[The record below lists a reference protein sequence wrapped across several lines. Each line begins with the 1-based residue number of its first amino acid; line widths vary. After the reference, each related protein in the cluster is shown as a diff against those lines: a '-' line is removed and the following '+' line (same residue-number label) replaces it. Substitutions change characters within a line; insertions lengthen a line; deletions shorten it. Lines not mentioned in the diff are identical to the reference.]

1 MLLHFAFWTPI
12 ANFLC
17 FEFWILITNFLL
29 FAFWVPIV
37 NFLILLYFAFWN
49 FGFQF
54 TSIQTLALNGYE
66 PGMNIH
72 CLIGNLKA
80 GTSCLGVKCC
90 PLIGHLGTVKG
101 NGLMQ
106 CGQGW
111 VRRAFAVQTRDSP
124 RAGENEYHPVCCNG
138 PGAYLLV
145 YPSLLLSTSVWV
157 VGGWWWVWHCWDH
170 GCSGGSG
177 GFDQGEGR
185 TRSMEPCTTFRFFEA
200 ELPGSSGVQHSLY
213 SKVLPGKEY
222 PQDCKSNWS
231 RTGWGCIWCSVK
243 SMFSV
248 AICKVN
254 EIINF
259 FCFIGWTNIR
269 P

>member
-17 FEFWILITNFLL
+17 FEFWILITDFLL

-138 PGAYLLV
+138 TVQNARPPAHEF
-145 YPSLLLSTSVWV
+145 STCACVRSTASEMRAPHPAHNMHNNCRPCQGDQSV
-157 VGGWWWVWHCWDH
+157 
-170 GCSGGSG
+170 GS
-177 GFDQGEGR
+177 
-185 TRSMEPCTTFRFFEA
+185 
-200 ELPGSSGVQHSLY
+200 
-213 SKVLPGKEY
+213 
-222 PQDCKSNWS
+222 
-231 RTGWGCIWCSVK
+231 I
-243 SMFSV
+243 
-248 AICKVN
+248 
-254 EIINF
+254 
-259 FCFIGWTNIR
+259 
-269 P
+269 